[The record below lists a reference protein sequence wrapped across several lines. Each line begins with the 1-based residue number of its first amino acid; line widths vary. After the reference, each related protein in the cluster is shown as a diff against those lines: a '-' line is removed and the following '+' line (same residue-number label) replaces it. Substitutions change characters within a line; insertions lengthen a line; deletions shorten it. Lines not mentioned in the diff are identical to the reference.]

1 MKKWIIVAE
10 IVFVLAMAGVALVFQ
25 RMAAHDRMRA
35 EQAVA
40 EAKANA
46 KALQA
51 VEEYTERT
59 VVIREKGNAATVK
72 IMDAPTASSPV
83 PADVLAAWS
92 DGIEQLRK
100 PPGSAAD
107 PGPVQGAVQGAK

>member
-10 IVFVLAMAGVALVFQ
+10 IVFVLIMAGVALVFQ
-25 RMAAHDRMRA
+25 RMAAHERMRA

-40 EAKANA
+40 ETKANA

-51 VEEYTERT
+51 VEEYAGRT

-72 IMDAPTASSPV
+72 IMEAPTAISPV
-83 PADVLAAWS
+83 PDDVLAAWS
-92 DGIEQLRK
+92 DGIGQLRQS
-100 PPGSAAD
+100 PGGAAD

>member
-1 MKKWIIVAE
+1 MKKWIIIAE

-46 KALQA
+46 KALKA
-51 VEEYTERT
+51 TEEYAGRT

-72 IMDAPTASSPV
+72 IMEAPTAISPV
-83 PADVLAAWS
+83 PDDVLAAWS
-92 DGIEQLRK
+92 DGIKQLRQSSS
-100 PPGSAAD
+100 GSANS
-107 PGPVQGAVQGAK
+107 GPVQGAVQGTK

>member
-46 KALQA
+46 KAEGDRIIA
-51 VEEYTERT
+51 
-59 VVIREKGNAATVK
+59 
-72 IMDAPTASSPV
+72 
-83 PADVLAAWS
+83 
-92 DGIEQLRK
+92 
-100 PPGSAAD
+100 
-107 PGPVQGAVQGAK
+107 GAKAEIDQEVNRAKEGLRQQVSLLAVAGAEKILRREIDAKAHSDMLNVIANEL

>member
-1 MKKWIIVAE
+1 MRKWIILAQ
-10 IVFVLAMAGVALVFQ
+10 IVFVLIMIVVAVIFQ
-25 RMAAHDRMRA
+25 RKAAHERMRA

-72 IMDAPTASSPV
+72 IMEAPTSSSPV
-83 PADVLAAWS
+83 PADVLAAWN

-100 PPGSAAD
+100 PPGNAAD
-107 PGPVQGAVQGAK
+107 PGPLQGTVQGAN